1 MQAKEIMSQ
10 NIVALDENES
20 VLKAAQ
26 EMGKNDVGTV
36 LVTSNDSF
44 SGIINDRQITCKCV
58 AAEKDPSNTKINE
71 VMTRNPKSG
80 TPDMD
85 ILDAARVLGESH
97 FRRLPIIDNGKPV
110 GVLSIADLA
119 EQVKDLNTWIFEEIS
134 KSKKGKSK
142 KKMYYYGEGE
152 TKAKK

>member
-1 MQAKEIMSQ
+1 MKAKEIMSQ

-26 EMGKNDVGTV
+26 GMEKNNVGTV
-36 LVTSNDSF
+36 LVTSGGNF
-44 SGIINDRQITCKCV
+44 SGILNDRQITCKCV
-58 AAEKDPSNTKINE
+58 APEKDPSNTSINE
-71 VMTRNPKSG
+71 VMTKDPRSG

-85 ILDAARVLGESH
+85 ILEAARVLGESH

-110 GVLSIADLA
+110 GVLSVADLA

-142 KKMYYYGEGE
+142 KEMYYYGEGE
-152 TKAKK
+152 VKARK

>member
-26 EMGKNDVGTV
+26 EMEKNGVGTV
-36 LVTSNDSF
+36 LVTSNGSF
-44 SGIINDRQITCKCV
+44 AGIINDRQITCKCV
-58 AAEKDPSNTKINE
+58 AAGKDPSNTKINDI
-71 VMTRNPKSG
+71 MTRDPKSG

-85 ILDAARVLGESH
+85 ILEAARILGESR

-110 GVLSIADLA
+110 GVLSVADLA

-152 TKAKK
+152 LKAKK